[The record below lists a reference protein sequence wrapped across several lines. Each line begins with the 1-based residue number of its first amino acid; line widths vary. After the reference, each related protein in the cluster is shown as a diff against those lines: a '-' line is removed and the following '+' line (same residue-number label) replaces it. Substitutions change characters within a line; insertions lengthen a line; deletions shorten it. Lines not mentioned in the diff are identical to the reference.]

1 MKSVSSLK
9 LATAKLATAR
19 SSPQVDDIKIGK
31 DILELLSSSMY
42 VDPMSI
48 YREYIQNAADAIDDA
63 EASSLYSK
71 GMTGEVEI
79 SIDPVARTVSI
90 KDNGTGIS
98 SRKAVKTL
106 LAFGGSSKRGTSA
119 RGFRGVGRLAGLGYC
134 QELIFRTKAAGEKK
148 VTALRW
154 DGRRLKEALRAGE
167 FDGTLADLVSSVVSI
182 STEIALNEEDHFF
195 EVTLNGI
202 VRHRND
208 GLLNSE
214 GVARYLAEVAPVPF
228 SKEFVHAGAINRA
241 LKPYLAS
248 SRLSIRIDA
257 AEPITRPHHEYPG
270 LPTGKPIVFKDLE
283 TFELPD
289 IDGKVGAVLWLVHHD
304 YTGAIPNHAGYK
316 GLRFRSGNIQVG
328 DHGLVED
335 LFAEPRFNQW
345 TIGEVHVIDPRIL
358 PNGRRDHFE
367 SNIHFDNLRNHL
379 GPIAREISKRCRS
392 SSIIRN
398 ALRQFEFQEKDVREK
413 LEILRQGGISK
424 GRRRS
429 IASDVRQTILSMEKI
444 AARGIIPGDEKSRLE
459 KVILASRKKLE
470 KLKGGASKDVAN
482 PLDALPPAKR
492 AIYEKCFELVYS
504 CSINQAAAKL
514 LVERML
520 AKVT

>member
-1 MKSVSSLK
+1 MKLVSSLK
-9 LATAKLATAR
+9 LADTQ
-19 SSPQVDDIKIGK
+19 SSPRVDDIKVGK

-63 EASSLYSK
+63 EASSLYPK
-71 GMTGEVEI
+71 GKTGGVDVR
-79 SIDPVARTVSI
+79 IDPVVRTISI
-90 KDNGTGIS
+90 KDNGAGIS
-98 SRKAVKTL
+98 SKKAVKTL

-134 QELIFRTKAAGEKK
+134 QELVFRTKATGEKK
-148 VTALRW
+148 ITAMRW
-154 DGRRLKEALRAGE
+154 DGRRLKEALRAGG
-167 FDGTLADLVSSVVSI
+167 FDGTLAELVSSVVSI
-182 STEIALNEEDHFF
+182 SSETTTDERDHFF

-214 GVARYLAEVAPVPF
+214 GVGKYLAEVAPVPF
-228 SKEFVHAGAINRA
+228 AGEFVHAPAINRA

-248 SRLSIRIDA
+248 SPLSIRIDA
-257 AEPITRPHHEYPG
+257 TDSITRPHREYPA

-283 TFELPD
+283 TFEIPD
-289 IDGKVGAVLWLVHHD
+289 IDGKVGAVLWLVHHE

-367 SNIHFDNLRNHL
+367 SNIHFDNLRNQL
-379 GPIAREISKRCRS
+379 GPIAREISRRCRS

-398 ALRQFEFQEKDVREK
+398 ALRQFEFHEKDVREN
-413 LEILRQGGISK
+413 LAILRQGGISK

-429 IASDVRQTILSMEKI
+429 IASDVRRTLLSMEKI
-444 AARGIIPGDEKSRLE
+444 AARGIMPCDEKLRLD

-470 KLKGGASKDVAN
+470 KLQGAAVKDVAD
-482 PLDALPPAKR
+482 PLARFPPAKR
-492 AIYEKCFELVYS
+492 AMYEKFFELVYS
-504 CSINQAAAKL
+504 CSVNQAAAKL

-520 AKVT
+520 TKVT

>member
-1 MKSVSSLK
+1 MKSASSLK
-9 LATAKLATAR
+9 AATH
-19 SSPQVDDIKIGK
+19 SSPRVDDIKVGK

-71 GMTGEVEI
+71 GKAGEVEI
-79 SIDPVARTVSI
+79 HIDPVARTVSI
-90 KDNGTGIS
+90 KDNGTGLS

-154 DGRRLKEALRAGE
+154 DGRRLKEALRSGK

-182 STEIALNEEDHFF
+182 SSENVSDETEHFF
-195 EVTLNGI
+195 EVSLSGI

-214 GVARYLAEVAPVPF
+214 SVAKYLAEVAPVPF
-228 SKEFVHAGAINRA
+228 PKEFVHASDINGA

-248 SRLSIRIDA
+248 SRLSIRINA
-257 AEPITRPHHEYPG
+257 ADPLTRPHREYHG

-345 TIGEVHVIDPRIL
+345 TIGEVHVFDPRIL

-379 GPIAREISKRCRS
+379 GPIAREISRRCRS

-398 ALRQFEFQEKDVREK
+398 ALRQFEFLEKDVKEK

-429 IASDVRQTILSMEKI
+429 IASDIRHTLLSMEKI
-444 AARGIIPGDEKSRLE
+444 AGRGIIPGDEKTRLE

-470 KLKGGASKDVAN
+470 KLKGGSAKDVAD
-482 PLDALPPAKR
+482 PLSALPPAKR
-492 AIYEKCFELVYS
+492 AIYEKFFELVYS
-504 CSINQAAAKL
+504 CSVNQAAAKL
-514 LVERML
+514 LVDRML
-520 AKVT
+520 TKVTS